1 MKQTIRG
8 GGGGGL
14 QSPKGTTKSVDRNG
28 SDEIKEGD
36 EGGIG
41 IVYIPDRGLGWN
53 EGRGRGLRSSAL
65 PWAKQ
70 QLTWGQPSLPLHNA
84 HSFVLYA
91 GPWKGGGPDAFAS
104 PLSLGPFL
112 KVPGQ

>member
-14 QSPKGTTKSVDRNG
+14 QSPKGTTKSVDQNG

-41 IVYIPDRGLGWN
+41 IVYIPDRGLG
-53 EGRGRGLRSSAL
+53 
-65 PWAKQ
+65 
-70 QLTWGQPSLPLHNA
+70 
-84 HSFVLYA
+84 
-91 GPWKGGGPDAFAS
+91 
-104 PLSLGPFL
+104 
-112 KVPGQ
+112 